1 MSEKIRKYL
10 SDIGKRGG
18 RKSRRTLDPETARN
32 MVRLREAKRAFRR
45 FYASC
50 FWSCDPNCVLTLDD
64 VEWVAKQQQSKVCV
78 LWMLMLKTIW
88 FLSVALFLV
97 HPMVI

>member
-18 RKSRRTLDPETARN
+18 RKSRRTLDSETARN

-45 FYASC
+45 FYARC
-50 FWSCDPNCVLTLDD
+50 FWSYDPDYVLTLDD
-64 VEWVAKQQQSKVCV
+64 VEWVAKQ
-78 LWMLMLKTIW
+78 LMKNGGREAWEVGAKLCR
-88 FLSVALFLV
+88 
-97 HPMVI
+97 

>member
-1 MSEKIRKYL
+1 MSETIRKYL

-32 MVRLREAKRAFRR
+32 MVRLREAKKAFRR

-50 FWSCDPNCVLTLDD
+50 FWSYDPDCVLTLDD
-64 VEWVAKQQQSKVCV
+64 VEWVAKQ
-78 LWMLMLKTIW
+78 LMKNGGREAWEIGAKLCR
-88 FLSVALFLV
+88 
-97 HPMVI
+97 

>member
-18 RKSRRTLDPETARN
+18 RKSRRTLDSETARN

-45 FYASC
+45 FYTRC
-50 FWSCDPNCVLTLDD
+50 FWSYDPDYVLTLDD
-64 VEWVAKQQQSKVCV
+64 IEWVAKQ
-78 LWMLMLKTIW
+78 LMKNGGREAWEVGAKLCR
-88 FLSVALFLV
+88 
-97 HPMVI
+97 

>member
-18 RKSRRTLDPETARN
+18 RKSRRTLDSETARN

-45 FYASC
+45 FYARC
-50 FWSCDPNCVLTLDD
+50 FWSYDPDYVLTLDD
-64 VEWVAKQQQSKVCV
+64 VEWVAKQ
-78 LWMLMLKTIW
+78 LMKNGGHDAWEAGAKLCR
-88 FLSVALFLV
+88 
-97 HPMVI
+97 

>member
-18 RKSRRTLDPETARN
+18 RKSRRTLDSETARN

-45 FYASC
+45 FSASC
-50 FWSCDPNCVLTLDD
+50 FWSYDPDYVLTLDD
-64 VEWVAKQQQSKVCV
+64 VEWVAKQ
-78 LWMLMLKTIW
+78 LMKNGGREAWEVGAKLCR
-88 FLSVALFLV
+88 
-97 HPMVI
+97 

>member
-18 RKSRRTLDPETARN
+18 RKSRRTLDSETARN

-45 FYASC
+45 FYARC
-50 FWSCDPNCVLTLDD
+50 FWSYDPDYVLTLDD
-64 VEWVAKQQQSKVCV
+64 IEWVAKQLIKNGGREAWEVGAKLCR
-78 LWMLMLKTIW
+78 
-88 FLSVALFLV
+88 
-97 HPMVI
+97 